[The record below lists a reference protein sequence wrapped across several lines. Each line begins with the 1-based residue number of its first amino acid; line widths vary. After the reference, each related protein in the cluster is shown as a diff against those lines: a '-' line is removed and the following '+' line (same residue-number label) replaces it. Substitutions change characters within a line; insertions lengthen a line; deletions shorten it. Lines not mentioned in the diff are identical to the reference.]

1 MVKNFNMIHEK
12 EKIEQIINDYK
23 TSSNKDLIMVMSH
36 LQEDFNETKDL
47 IINLT
52 HHLDNI
58 EITYNNILKEFQNR
72 TNTNE

>member
-1 MVKNFNMIHEK
+1 MLHEK

-23 TSSNKDLIMVMSH
+23 TSSNKDLIMVMNH

-52 HHLDNI
+52 HHLDSI
-58 EITYNNILKEFQNR
+58 ETTYNNILKEFQNR
-72 TNTNE
+72 TKTNE

>member
-1 MVKNFNMIHEK
+1 MIHEK

>member
-1 MVKNFNMIHEK
+1 MIREK